1 MGSTTRAAAT
11 FVLAMAGAAFSLGQ
25 PSTGTSLPDRTLIP
39 GAQSSNPLVS
49 EGDRMYLRRQ
59 EGRVGLVASAGPINQ
74 AIALYDKATQA
85 PDLVDARWKLA
96 RALYFKGV
104 YTGLDADSR
113 KAVFQK
119 ARRVSEDAIG
129 ILGRSLEQKGIKGI
143 LDLAPEALAGKL
155 SDRSDSAPTYFWASV
170 CWGQWALSMG
180 KIEAAKTGAAD
191 RIRDYAL
198 TVIGINPQF
207 EEGGGYRVLGRLNDE
222 APWIP
227 FITGWVSRE
236 EAIRAL
242 RLANQVNARN
252 FLNRHFLAE
261 ALYQGEDDEKA
272 EAVKL
277 EEAIVA
283 DSPSPFHLVED
294 LNTQEQARKNL
305 EAWKKGA

>member
-1 MGSTTRAAAT
+1 MSSPARAAALL
-11 FVLAMAGAAFSLGQ
+11 VLATGLAAAALAQ
-25 PSTGTSLPDRTLIP
+25 PTTGPSLPDRTLIP
-39 GAQSSNPLVS
+39 GTASSNPLVA
-49 EGDRMYLRRQ
+49 EADRMYLRRQ
-59 EGRVGLVASAGPINQ
+59 EGRVGAVASAGPINQ

-96 RALYFKGV
+96 RALYFKGA

-119 ARRVSEDAIG
+119 ARRVSEEAIG
-129 ILGRSLEQKGIKGI
+129 ILSRSLEQKGIKGI
-143 LDLAPEALAGKL
+143 LDLGPEALAGKL
-155 SDRSDSAPTYFWASV
+155 SDRTDSAPTYFWAAVS
-170 CWGQWALSMG
+170 WGEWALSMG
-180 KIEAAKTGAAD
+180 KIEAAKTGAAE

-198 TVIGINPQF
+198 TVIGIDPQF

-236 EAIRAL
+236 EAIKAL
-242 RLANQVNARN
+242 RLAMTVNDRN

-261 ALYQGEDDEKA
+261 ALYQGDEAEKA
-272 EAVKL
+272 EAIRL
-277 EEAIVA
+277 EESVVA

-294 LNTQEQARKNL
+294 LAAQDEARKNL
-305 EAWKKGA
+305 AAWKKGA